1 MEIADNCGAFV
12 GLGGFVDWVI
22 RVCLEFRRWKRERF
36 WALSISIF
44 FLTMPVFLG
53 GDEIFLLIFFC
64 FFFFQSNDPKV
75 EEFRRNEEYEINR

>member
-44 FLTMPVFLG
+44 F
-53 GDEIFLLIFFC
+53 FF
-64 FFFFQSNDPKV
+64 NDAG
-75 EEFRRNEEYEINR
+75 FSWGR